1 MDNQYQEIKNIINR
15 SGNILVI
22 SHRKPDADTLGA
34 ALTLKIWLTKIGKQV
49 TLACVDEPAPVFSFL
64 PHIDEFVDEFDL
76 KSFDLAVIVDAGA
89 SYMTNFHLK
98 YEDLFKGIVP
108 ILNIDHHASNDYF
121 GKINVV
127 DPKAASTTVIL
138 YRILTATPPQAGLT
152 KNVREANTNQSI
164 IDNDMATCLLA
175 GIYGDTGSF
184 MHSNTNKEVYEVSS
198 DLMAKGARV
207 TDITRAL
214 FKSKPLATLRLW
226 GRVLEKA
233 KITNDNIVM
242 SAIKEEDYEQAS
254 SSPEHLSGVVDYL
267 NMIPGTKFAVL
278 LNEDRNGHV
287 KGSFRTREADIDL
300 SRIAA
305 VFGGGGHP
313 KASGF
318 MLPGKLAEELKY
330 TIISPD
336 SSRKS
341 LEF

>member
-1 MDNQYQEIKNIINR
+1 MNNQYQEIKDILNR
-15 SGNILVI
+15 SGNILII

-34 ALTLKIWLTKIGKQV
+34 ALTLKIWLTKVGKQV

-76 KSFDLAVIVDAGA
+76 VSFDLVIIVDAGA
-89 SYMTNFHLK
+89 SYMTDFHLK
-98 YEDLFKGIVP
+98 YEDLFKGAIP

-127 DPKAASTTVIL
+127 DLKAASATVIL
-138 YRILTATPPQAGLT
+138 YKILTAIG
-152 KNVREANTNQSI
+152 AN

-207 TDITRAL
+207 NDITRAL

-233 KITNDNIVM
+233 KVTNDNIVM
-242 SAIKEEDYEQAS
+242 SAIKDEDYEQAS
-254 SSPEHLSGVVDYL
+254 SSPENLSGVVDYL

-278 LNEDRNGHV
+278 LNEDRDGHV

-330 TIISPD
+330 TIVSPD